1 MNDYSRPLDSIRAE
15 VADDQ
20 PISVTE
26 YFVARRLLALN
37 VFRASGLDNLP
48 NWVFKKFAYISAAPV
63 DDILNTS
70 FSEGMGPWSME
81 TQQCLSST

>member
-1 MNDYSRPLDSIRAE
+1 MNDYSGPLDSIRAE
-15 VADDQ
+15 MADDQ

-48 NWVFKKFAYISAAPV
+48 NWVFKNLRIF
-63 DDILNTS
+63 
-70 FSEGMGPWSME
+70 
-81 TQQCLSST
+81 